1 MRLDQKGIFIAL
13 AIIVSV
19 PFGAFAD
26 TASDLANKI
35 VDQNAAIR
43 NLEKEIAGYQQQLTL
58 LGQNKNTLANTIQT
72 LNLESKKLN
81 ADIQVTE
88 GKITAENLT
97 LASLGTSIKKTGDNI
112 DDLKIALA
120 KSLHEMQ
127 IDDKNSV
134 TEFMLVNKSFASLWH
149 YNEARSAFRDGI
161 RERTGQLSTTKSAL
175 MTHQTEVQKAKNVLL
190 GLEAQLQDQKAI
202 NKKTQSQ
209 KNALLKL
216 TKNQEAN
223 YQKVVTQTQALKSQ
237 MESDLRDYESKLK
250 YVLNPSSLPTSGS
263 TPFVWPLDKVIV
275 TQLFGKTNASAR
287 LYVSGSHNGID
298 FGSAVGTPVKAM
310 AIGTVIGSGNTDTVC
325 AGASYGN
332 WVFIKYDNGLSSVYG
347 HLSLVKAGS
356 GTRVLPGDVVAYSG
370 ATGYA
375 TGPHLHVSVFP
386 NDGVAIHSFPS
397 KACPGKTITIPTAA
411 ANAYLDPMLYLP
423 KSYKTAF

>member
-1 MRLDQKGIFIAL
+1 MPKKGIVLAL
-13 AIIVSV
+13 VAMLCL
-19 PFGAFAD
+19 PFFVRAD
-26 TASDLANKI
+26 TASDLTNKI
-35 VDQNAAIR
+35 ADQNAAIS

-58 LGQNKNTLANTIQT
+58 LGQSKNTLANTIQT

-81 ADIQVTE
+81 ADIKVTE
-88 GKITAENLT
+88 GKIAAENLT
-97 LASLGTSIKKTGDNI
+97 LESLGSSIQKTGNNI
-112 DDLKIALA
+112 TDLKIALA

-134 TEFMLVNKSFASLWH
+134 IQSLISKQSFSTLWH
-149 YNEARSAFRDGI
+149 YNEQRSSFRIGI
-161 RERTGQLSTTKSAL
+161 RERTGQLATTKTAL
-175 MTHQTEVQKAKNVLL
+175 VSHQTEVQKAKNVLL

-202 NKKTQSQ
+202 NAKTQSQ

-216 TKNQEAN
+216 TKNQETN
-223 YQKVVTQTQALKSQ
+223 YQKIVSQKIALKTQ
-237 MESDLRDYESKLK
+237 MESDLHDYESKLK
-250 YVLNPSSLPTSGS
+250 YVLNPSLLPSSGS
-263 TPFVWPLDKVIV
+263 TTFIWPLDKVII
-275 TQLFGKTNASAR
+275 TQLFGKTMAAAR
-287 LYVSGSHNGID
+287 LYVTGSHNGVD
-298 FGSAVGTPVKAM
+298 FGAPVGTPVKAM
-310 AIGTVIGSGNTDTVC
+310 AVGTVIGSGNTDRVC
-325 AGASYGN
+325 PGASYGN
-332 WVFIKYDNGLSSVYG
+332 WVFIKYDNGLASVYG

-397 KACPGKTITIPTAA
+397 KACPGQTITIPTAA
-411 ANAYLDPMLYLP
+411 TNAYLDPMLYLP

>member
-1 MRLDQKGIFIAL
+1 MRMASKQIAL
-13 AIIVSV
+13 LVILIACT
-19 PFGAFAD
+19 PFFVRAD
-26 TASDLANKI
+26 TASDLTNKI
-35 VDQNAAIR
+35 ADQNTAIS

-58 LGQNKNTLANTIQT
+58 LGKNKNTLANTIQT

-81 ADIQVTE
+81 ADIKVTE
-88 GKITAENLT
+88 GKIAAENLT
-97 LASLGTSIKKTGDNI
+97 LESLGSSIQKTGDNI
-112 DDLKIALA
+112 VDLKIALA

-134 TEFMLVNKSFASLWH
+134 IQSLISKQSFSALWH
-149 YNEARSAFRDGI
+149 YNEARSAFRTGI
-161 RERTGQLSTTKSAL
+161 RERTGQLSTTKNAL
-175 MTHQTEVQKAKNVLL
+175 VNHQTEVQKAKNVLL
-190 GLEAQLQDQKAI
+190 SLEAQLQDQKAI
-202 NKKTQSQ
+202 NTKTQSQ

-216 TKNQEAN
+216 TKNQETN
-223 YQKVVTQTQALKSQ
+223 YQKIVAQKLVLKTQ
-237 MESDLRDYESKLK
+237 MESDLHDYESKLK
-250 YVLNPSSLPTSGS
+250 YVLNPSLLPSSGS
-263 TPFVWPLDKVIV
+263 TTFIWPLDKVII
-275 TQLFGKTNASAR
+275 TQLFGRTVSAAR
-287 LYVSGSHNGID
+287 LYVSGSHNGVD
-298 FGSAVGTPVKAM
+298 FGAPVGTPVKAM
-310 AIGTVIGSGNTDTVC
+310 AIGTVIGSGNTDTAC
-325 AGASYGN
+325 PGASYGN

-347 HLSLVKAGS
+347 HLSLVKAAS

-411 ANAYLDPMLYLP
+411 TNAYLDPMLYLP

>member
-175 MTHQTEVQKAKNVLL
+175 MTHQTEVQKA
-190 GLEAQLQDQKAI
+190 
-202 NKKTQSQ
+202 
-209 KNALLKL
+209 
-216 TKNQEAN
+216 
-223 YQKVVTQTQALKSQ
+223 
-237 MESDLRDYESKLK
+237 
-250 YVLNPSSLPTSGS
+250 
-263 TPFVWPLDKVIV
+263 
-275 TQLFGKTNASAR
+275 
-287 LYVSGSHNGID
+287 
-298 FGSAVGTPVKAM
+298 
-310 AIGTVIGSGNTDTVC
+310 
-325 AGASYGN
+325 
-332 WVFIKYDNGLSSVYG
+332 
-347 HLSLVKAGS
+347 
-356 GTRVLPGDVVAYSG
+356 
-370 ATGYA
+370 
-375 TGPHLHVSVFP
+375 
-386 NDGVAIHSFPS
+386 
-397 KACPGKTITIPTAA
+397 
-411 ANAYLDPMLYLP
+411 
-423 KSYKTAF
+423 